1 MRNVLTI
8 LLLATAAP
16 AQIYVAPHG
25 DDSNP
30 GTESRPI
37 RTLNHARDLV
47 RARNRALAADLTVRL
62 APGNYRLTQPL
73 ELDARDSG
81 SNGHNVIYTSAA
93 EGQYPVVS
101 GAVAVTGWKLIDKA
115 RNLWSAPAPEA
126 LGNTRQ
132 IYVDGVRAHRA
143 RGRLPVEVMQTE
155 AGYTAS
161 SAAMAKWRNPGD
173 IEFVYTGGNSIWNER
188 SQGLGPWTE
197 PRCPVAA
204 IQGANIVMA
213 QPCWANSTKRIMLP
227 SGERTANLV
236 GGASVGKQ
244 PAYVEN
250 AYELLGTA
258 GEWYF
263 DRPARV
269 LYYVPRP
276 GEDLAKADVEAPE
289 IESLI
294 AAAGTAGAPIHN
306 VVFSGLQFS
315 YATWL
320 RPSTPE
326 GFSEIQANYTLTGP
340 HAWATQG
347 LCKLV
352 PNGECPYGA
361 WTKTPG
367 NVRLQYSHDVQFR
380 NDVFTHLGAAGLDLG
395 DGAQNDSVEG
405 CAFTD
410 ISGNGV
416 ELGAV
421 DKPLATG
428 ADITRDNRIRNNHIW
443 NIGAE
448 YRGGIGIVVGYA
460 QRSAVEH
467 NQIDHTPY
475 AAISMG
481 WGGWPDKIRQAG
493 QANYSENNRVA
504 NNRIFDFMLV
514 LADGGGIYTQGLTGP
529 DLARGE
535 KVTGNAVYEQ
545 FGSGHGIYTDNGSCN
560 ITVAGNIMFH
570 LNFDNWGSRHRNYYN
585 GADGSAND
593 PLEILDNYWQQG
605 GADAS
610 AQNVTLRGNRII
622 NSLDQ
627 APRAVL
633 GAAGLEPAFQGLLG
647 RHFGPAAPP
656 EPPSRVAAVAGNGYA
671 LVTWSPPVFEA
682 ESAVESYSVTAWT
695 RATAAA
701 RTAVAPVAVAPSCR
715 DPERGVA
722 EYRGAECRGSERG
735 VAEYRS
741 AECRGSKR
749 GVAEYAGRRVWVCR
763 AWGRRVRGAECRGG
777 ERGVAGLRYAEC
789 PECGDAEC
797 LGAGRGVGCGDRRD
811 FGRRISERGLRQTGR
826 AEERHGVYLHGDGA
840 EPQWAQRGVDAVARG
855 DSRREAIAVACAA
868 GECAGCGGGQ
878 RPGEHPLSGS
888 GGGGQEGC
896 GRADCGLHHHGESR
910 RTEAHLHGS
919 KRPGAG
925 RYGAHHFHGDGGVQA
940 GRDVH
945 VFGGGGESRGRGD
958 AGGYRSGEDS
968 GAMIERMRSP
978 APDLQWSRAAWSMAH
993 SVGRAVAPVET
1004 GSRPSST
1011 ALTKSSMQGKCRLA
1025 GAGICST
1032 PPGYTSA
1039 GPLSGVRSSSPSV
1052 PRMRNSSRGTRECQ
1066 RTSTTLR
1073 TPPWWSIITVALS
1086 STWMGW
1092 TSVERWPHTRRGSPK
1107 K

>member
-1 MRNVLTI
+1 MRNVPTI
-8 LLLATAAP
+8 LLLATAAW

-47 RARNRALAADLTVRL
+47 RGRNRALAADLTVRL
-62 APGNYRLTQPL
+62 APGTYRLTQPL

-81 SNGHNVIYTSAA
+81 SNGHNVIYSSAA

-101 GAVAVTGWKLIDKA
+101 GAVAVTGWKLVDKA
-115 RNLWSAPAPEA
+115 RNLWSALAPEA

-143 RGRLPVEVMQTE
+143 RGRLPVEVTQTE
-155 AGYTAS
+155 TGYTAS
-161 SAAMAKWRNPGD
+161 SAAMAAWRNPGD

-250 AYELLGTA
+250 AYELLGTP

-276 GEDLAKADVEAPE
+276 GEDMAKSDVEAPA
-289 IESLI
+289 IESLM
-294 AAAGTAGAPIHN
+294 AAAGTADAPIHN
-306 VVFSGLQFS
+306 LVFSGLQFS
-315 YATWL
+315 YATWM

-593 PLEILDNYWQQG
+593 PLDILDNYWQQG

-633 GAAGLEPAFQGLLG
+633 GSAGLEPAFQGLLG

-682 ESAVESYSVTAWT
+682 ESAVEAYTVTAWT
-695 RATAAA
+695 RATAVAP
-701 RTAVAPVAVAPSCR
+701 TAVAPIAVAPAAEIPDAGS
-715 DPERGVA
+715 PSTGVQSA
-722 EYRGAECRGSERG
+722 GAPSAGSPSTG
-735 VAEYRS
+735 VQS
-741 AECRGSKR
+741 AGAPSAGSPSSGAQST
-749 GVAEYAGRRVWVCR
+749 GVQSVGSPSTGAQSAG
-763 AWGRRVRGAECRGG
+763 AAS
-777 ERGVAGLRYAEC
+777 AGLPGSVTQSA
-789 PECGDAEC
+789 PSAGTPSVWAPG
-797 LGAGRGVGCGDRRD
+797 GA
-811 FGRRISERGLRQTGR
+811 L
-826 AEERHGVYLHGDGA
+826 
-840 EPQWAQRGVDAVARG
+840 
-855 DSRREAIAVACAA
+855 AA
-868 GECAGCGGGQ
+868 GTGEISAAGFRNVGYVKLAGLKNGTEYTFTVTA
-878 RPGEHPLSGS
+878 RNRN
-888 GGGGQEGC
+888 
-896 GRADCGLHHHGESR
+896 GRSVASM
-910 RTEAHLHGS
+910 
-919 KRPGAG
+919 P
-925 RYGAHHFHGDGGVQA
+925 
-940 GRDVH
+940 
-945 VFGGGGESRGRGD
+945 
-958 AGGYRSGEDS
+958 
-968 GAMIERMRSP
+968 
-978 APDLQWSRAAWSMAH
+978 SRAATPNEKPLPLPAPP
-993 SVGRAVAPVET
+993 VNVRAVAEASGRVSIHFQDPAAVDKKA
-1004 GSRPSST
+1004 P
-1011 ALTKSSMQGKCRLA
+1011 
-1025 GAGICST
+1025 GAPIV
-1032 PPGYTSA
+1032 GYTITASPGGQKLA
-1039 GPLSGVRSSSPSV
+1039 FMGRNVLALEGTAHTTFTVMEGFKPGETYTFSVAAVNPTGEGTPAVTGPVKIP
-1052 PRMRNSSRGTRECQ
+1052 
-1066 RTSTTLR
+1066 
-1073 TPPWWSIITVALS
+1073 
-1086 STWMGW
+1086 
-1092 TSVERWPHTRRGSPK
+1092 ER
-1107 K
+1107 

>member
-1 MRNVLTI
+1 MRT
-8 LLLATAAP
+8 LLPIPFLALAAS
-16 AQIYVAPHG
+16 AQIYVAPNG
-25 DDSNP
+25 DDSGP
-30 GTESRPI
+30 GTEARPI

-47 RARNRALAADLTVRL
+47 RARNGAMAADLIVRL
-62 APGNYRLTQPL
+62 APGTYRLTRPL
-73 ELDARDSG
+73 VLDARDSG
-81 SNGHNVIYTSAA
+81 SNGHNVIYTSAVD
-93 EGQYPVVS
+93 GQYPVLS
-101 GAVAVTGWKLIDKA
+101 GALAVTEWKLVDRA
-115 RNLWSAPAPEA
+115 RNLWSAPAPDG

-132 IYVDGVRAHRA
+132 LYVDGVRAHRA
-143 RGRLPVEVMQTE
+143 RGRLPVEVTQTDT
-155 AGYTAS
+155 GYTAS
-161 SAAMAKWRNPGD
+161 SAVMAAWRNPSD
-173 IEFVYTGGNSIWNER
+173 IEFVYTGGNSIWSER

-204 IQGANIVMA
+204 IQGAAILMA
-213 QPCWANSTKRIMLP
+213 QPCWVNSTKRIMLP

-250 AYELLGTA
+250 AYELLGTP

-276 GEDLAKADVEAPE
+276 GEDLATADVEAPV

-294 AAAGTAGAPIHN
+294 EAAGTAEAPIHN

-352 PNGECPYGA
+352 PGGECPYGA
-361 WTKTPG
+361 WTKMPG
-367 NVRLQYSHDVQFR
+367 NVRLQYSREVQFR
-380 NDVFTHLGAAGLDLG
+380 GDVFTHLGAAGLDLG

-428 ADITRDNRIRNNHIW
+428 TGVTRDNRIRNNHIW

-460 QRSAVEH
+460 QRSSIEH

-481 WGGWPDKIRQAG
+481 WAGWPDKIRQAG
-493 QANYSENNRVA
+493 QANYSENNSVA

-529 DLARGE
+529 DLKRGE
-535 KVTGNAVYEQ
+535 KVTGNTVYEQ

-585 GADGSAND
+585 GANGEAND
-593 PLEILDNYWQQG
+593 PLDILDNYWQQG

-610 AQNVTLRGNRII
+610 VQNVTLRGNRII

-633 GAAGLEPAFQGLLG
+633 DAAGLEPAWQGLLS

-656 EPPSRVAAVAGNGYA
+656 EPPSRVAAVGGDGYA

-682 ESAVESYSVTAWT
+682 ESPVESYTVTAWT
-695 RATAAA
+695 R
-701 RTAVAPVAVAPSCR
+701 VLVGAPS
-715 DPERGVA
+715 A
-722 EYRGAECRGSERG
+722 GA
-735 VAEYRS
+735 
-741 AECRGSKR
+741 
-749 GVAEYAGRRVWVCR
+749 
-763 AWGRRVRGAECRGG
+763 
-777 ERGVAGLRYAEC
+777 
-789 PECGDAEC
+789 
-797 LGAGRGVGCGDRRD
+797 
-811 FGRRISERGLRQTGR
+811 
-826 AEERHGVYLHGDGA
+826 
-840 EPQWAQRGVDAVARG
+840 
-855 DSRREAIAVACAA
+855 
-868 GECAGCGGGQ
+868 
-878 RPGEHPLSGS
+878 
-888 GGGGQEGC
+888 
-896 GRADCGLHHHGESR
+896 
-910 RTEAHLHGS
+910 
-919 KRPGAG
+919 
-925 RYGAHHFHGDGGVQA
+925 
-940 GRDVH
+940 
-945 VFGGGGESRGRGD
+945 
-958 AGGYRSGEDS
+958 
-968 GAMIERMRSP
+968 
-978 APDLQWSRAAWSMAH
+978 
-993 SVGRAVAPVET
+993 
-1004 GSRPSST
+1004 
-1011 ALTKSSMQGKCRLA
+1011 A
-1025 GAGICST
+1025 GAGESSGGVASAEVSSAEAPSSGVMSAGAPSAGSAST
-1032 PPGYTSA
+1032 GASSAGAPSAGTPSAGALSAGAPSAGSPSAGVTSTGAPSAGAPGSGSSGAGVTTAGAPSAGAPSTRTASVGTGEISATQFRSIGFVKLAGLKNGTEYTFTVTARNRNGRSVGSMPSRAVTPNEKPLPLPAPPVNVRALAEASGRVSIHFQDPAAVDKKAPGAPIVGYTITASPGGRKITFMGRNVLALEGTAHTTFAVMEGFKPGETYTFSVAAVNPA
-1039 GPLSGVRSSSPSV
+1039 GE
-1052 PRMRNSSRGTRECQ
+1052 GTPAV
-1066 RTSTTLR
+1066 TG
-1073 TPPWWSIITVALS
+1073 P
-1086 STWMGW
+1086 
-1092 TSVERWPHTRRGSPK
+1092 VEIPER
-1107 K
+1107 